1 MGECIHLLHLA
12 YLDSVNA
19 VKVFHHVC
27 FLFAADARSDGA
39 IATIA
44 GGVVGGLVGVVLV
57 AVIAVLIVIILKNK
71 KSSQYGRSIS
81 QCVCVCTVQ

>member
-1 MGECIHLLHLA
+1 MLLSLSSC
-12 YLDSVNA
+12 LLSI
-19 VKVFHHVC
+19 
-27 FLFAADARSDGA
+27 LEARSDGA
-39 IATIA
+39 TAVIA

-81 QCVCVCTVQ
+81 QCVCVCVL